1 MPTEKLQ
8 NFAAADQGENN
19 LLECTGEHNNERV
32 AIGCFNKVEI
42 KAASWIE
49 ATLTNP

>member
-8 NFAAADQGENN
+8 NFAADDQGEIN
-19 LLECTGEHNNERV
+19 LLECTEEHNNERV